1 MAQILL
7 LEDDTVL
14 AIEISSD
21 LEEAGHEVRYFAIG
35 DDLVAYY
42 EAFGAD
48 VVISDII
55 IRQHD
60 VAVPS
65 GGLITISR
73 VKRIAQEQNRTVLAI
88 AISGAAKKL
97 GLKDLLTTARQL
109 GADEALTKPFQL
121 SDLRKMIERHLAG
134 FSTREDRLIDE

>member
-42 EAFGAD
+42 KAFGAD

-55 IRQHD
+55 IRQRD

-88 AISGAAKKL
+88 GNFRGGQEIGVKGSFDHSA
-97 GLKDLLTTARQL
+97 
-109 GADEALTKPFQL
+109 P
-121 SDLRKMIERHLAG
+121 AG
-134 FSTREDRLIDE
+134 CR